1 MEYAE
6 CHESKRCFA
15 QVTDRGRICCKIL
28 LASDRDGRTVEY
40 PEGKCPFY
48 KWEPKDKPRRFGA
61 KKKKE
66 ENDER

>member
-6 CHESKRCFA
+6 RKERDKCFA
-15 QVTDRGRICCKIL
+15 QVADKGRTCCKIL

-48 KWEPKDKPRRFGA
+48 KANAIDKPRRLGA

-66 ENDER
+66 D